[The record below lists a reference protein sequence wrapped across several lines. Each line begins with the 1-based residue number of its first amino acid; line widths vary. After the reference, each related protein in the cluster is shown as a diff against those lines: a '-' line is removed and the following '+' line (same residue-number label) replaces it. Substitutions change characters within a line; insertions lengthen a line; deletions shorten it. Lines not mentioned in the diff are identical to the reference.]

1 MKTKRKKKF
10 LSEDESKANYKKYEK
25 CKSDPESDCSDAD
38 GDIDHYEQKNSNR
51 KRNTFRLKH
60 LYQIRK
66 VKTIHDKTLWLHEK

>member
-1 MKTKRKKKF
+1 MKKKRKKKF

-60 LYQIRK
+60 PLSNKKSKNNTR
-66 VKTIHDKTLWLHEK
+66 